1 MKKLLILDSNSIINR
16 AFYGVRYLS
25 AKDGTPTNAVY
36 GFLNILIKLVSEQQ
50 PDCICAAFD
59 LKAPTFRHLRYDG
72 YKAQRKPM
80 PEDLATQMPIAK
92 DILRAMNVTILEKEG
107 YEADDVIG
115 TVARICEES
124 GVECL
129 IATGDKDDLQLV
141 SGKTKVILTVSRQG
155 YNETTVYDEAAVKE
169 RYHVTPTE
177 FIDVKALMGDTS
189 DNIPGVKGIGE
200 KTAMNLIERFHSIE
214 YIYENIDNIGLKG
227 AALQKMKDGRDM
239 AFLSKELATIVR
251 DVPVELDFDAC
262 AWNGY
267 GNNAELYNILH
278 GLDLNSVI
286 KKMELTPQSGAVVT
300 EEEDIFDGMTFEVV
314 KTAASVGVIGNAA
327 AVVLETDG
335 ARVTALAAA
344 AGKNAFV
351 ITGAD
356 ITDTVKPFLE
366 DENIKKITFDIKEA
380 LVSLNGR
387 VQIKG
392 IVDDTAIG
400 AYLVDP
406 AKNKYTI
413 ESLAEEY
420 FGAEI
425 ERPKEKQLSLLDDDD
440 EGREEYLAKCAVALG
455 ALNERVTKKMEE
467 NGQTKLY
474 REAEL
479 PLVEVLAHLEINGF
493 LVDDKQLREF
503 ATTLGAQIDTL
514 TAMIYETAGETFNIN
529 SPKQLGVILY
539 EKLGLKPVK
548 KTRTGYST
556 NADALEKL
564 HHPIIDMILEYRSL
578 TKLKSTYCD
587 GLAAVVN
594 PETHRIHSVFTQ
606 TVTVTGRLSSTEPNL
621 QNIPTRTA
629 LGREIR
635 KMFIAKDGYVLVD
648 ADYSQI
654 ELRVLA
660 HIANDETMINA
671 FKNGEDIHAVTA
683 SQVLGI
689 PLDEVT
695 KEQRSSAKAVNFGIV
710 YGIGEF
716 SLAQDLHISVK
727 EAKAYID
734 GYLEKYH
741 GVRNYMTEI
750 KERAKKDGYVKTM
763 MNRIRYIPELKSP
776 NYNVR
781 QFGERVALNTPI
793 QGSAADIIKLAM
805 VRVDRRLISEGL
817 RSRLILQV
825 HDELI
830 VEAHKDEVDKVKRI
844 LLEEMQGAADM
855 QVPLKAD
862 ISVGHSWYDAK

>member
-1 MKKLLILDSNSIINR
+1 M
-16 AFYGVRYLS
+16 
-25 AKDGTPTNAVY
+25 
-36 GFLNILIKLVSEQQ
+36 
-50 PDCICAAFD
+50 
-59 LKAPTFRHLRYDG
+59 
-72 YKAQRKPM
+72 
-80 PEDLATQMPIAK
+80 
-92 DILRAMNVTILEKEG
+92 
-107 YEADDVIG
+107 
-115 TVARICEES
+115 
-124 GVECL
+124 
-129 IATGDKDDLQLV
+129 
-141 SGKTKVILTVSRQG
+141 
-155 YNETTVYDEAAVKE
+155 
-169 RYHVTPTE
+169 
-177 FIDVKALMGDTS
+177 
-189 DNIPGVKGIGE
+189 
-200 KTAMNLIERFHSIE
+200 
-214 YIYENIDNIGLKG
+214 
-227 AALQKMKDGRDM
+227 
-239 AFLSKELATIVR
+239 
-251 DVPVELDFDAC
+251 
-262 AWNGY
+262 
-267 GNNAELYNILH
+267 
-278 GLDLNSVI
+278 
-286 KKMELTPQSGAVVT
+286 
-300 EEEDIFDGMTFEVV
+300 
-314 KTAASVGVIGNAA
+314 
-327 AVVLETDG
+327 
-335 ARVTALAAA
+335 
-344 AGKNAFV
+344 
-351 ITGAD
+351 
-356 ITDTVKPFLE
+356 
-366 DENIKKITFDIKEA
+366 
-380 LVSLNGR
+380 
-387 VQIKG
+387 
-392 IVDDTAIG
+392 
-400 AYLVDP
+400 
-406 AKNKYTI
+406 
-413 ESLAEEY
+413 
-420 FGAEI
+420 
-425 ERPKEKQLSLLDDDD
+425 
-440 EGREEYLAKCAVALG
+440 
-455 ALNERVTKKMEE
+455 
-467 NGQTKLY
+467 
-474 REAEL
+474 
-479 PLVEVLAHLEINGF
+479 
-493 LVDDKQLREF
+493 
-503 ATTLGAQIDTL
+503 
-514 TAMIYETAGETFNIN
+514 
-529 SPKQLGVILY
+529 
-539 EKLGLKPVK
+539 K

-689 PLDEVT
+689 PLDAVT

-830 VEAHKDEVDKVKRI
+830 VEAHKDEVDEVKRI